1 MGVLEMVEKR
11 ACPASSRLV
20 PVGRP
25 MGFSGAFSSAGARVF
40 SAHSFS
46 DAEGLRPSNTSRIGD
61 SATFSPAFFFTSAMK
76 TPLEGNRSVY
86 WMCAWGAR
94 TKRFPIRGQTT
105 AEGRSWTRFRAEN
118 GQKKGKN
125 GRLRG

>member
-94 TKRFPIRGQTT
+94 TKRFAIRGQMTGEGEVGRDFEPKTGIKEGKT
-105 AEGRSWTRFRAEN
+105 AS
-118 GQKKGKN
+118 
-125 GRLRG
+125 